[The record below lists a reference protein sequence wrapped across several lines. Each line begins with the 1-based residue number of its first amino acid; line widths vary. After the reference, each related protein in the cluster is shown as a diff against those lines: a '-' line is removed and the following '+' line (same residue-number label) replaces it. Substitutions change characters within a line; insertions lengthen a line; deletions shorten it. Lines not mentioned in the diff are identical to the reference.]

1 MINFT
6 ENYFDLR
13 LLKISDVKL
22 HEDTENKRLRNIFQR
37 ISHDKYLMNP
47 VIIGKYENDYILID
61 GANRFSS
68 LKEIGCKLVL
78 AQIIDYKDKEIKL
91 YSWNHF
97 VYDLEV
103 DAILNLAKKKKYKI
117 TETNFKNGRKIAN
130 SGINKILI
138 SDIENNKHFII
149 TFENNFEKILKGLF
163 DITKLYTGK
172 YIFDRSESD
181 IKIEELKKYSR
192 KKGILIDFPDFKK
205 DHIVNIARKKLKI
218 PTGISRHILKNR
230 VLHVKY
236 PISNLK
242 TVGNLETKS
251 KELSK
256 YLYKKID
263 DNKVRQYKESVIIF
277 DE

>member
-149 TFENNFEKILKGLF
+149 TFENNFEKILK
-163 DITKLYTGK
+163 
-172 YIFDRSESD
+172 
-181 IKIEELKKYSR
+181 
-192 KKGILIDFPDFKK
+192 
-205 DHIVNIARKKLKI
+205 
-218 PTGISRHILKNR
+218 
-230 VLHVKY
+230 
-236 PISNLK
+236 
-242 TVGNLETKS
+242 
-251 KELSK
+251 
-256 YLYKKID
+256 
-263 DNKVRQYKESVIIF
+263 
-277 DE
+277 

>member
-13 LLKISDVKL
+13 LLKITDVKL

-37 ISHDKYLMNP
+37 ISDDNYLMNP
-47 VIIGKYENDYILID
+47 VIVGKYDDDYILID

-68 LKEIGCKLVL
+68 LKEIGCKLIL

-97 VYDLEV
+97 VYELE
-103 DAILNLAKKKKYKI
+103 AETILALARKKKYKI
-117 TETNFKNGRKIAN
+117 EETNFRSGRKTVN
-130 SGINKILI
+130 SGINKILV
-138 SDIENNKHFII
+138 SDIENNKHYVI

-163 DITKLYTGK
+163 EFTRLYTGK
-172 YIFDRSESD
+172 YNFDRSESD

-205 DHIVNIARKKLKI
+205 EHIVKIARKKLKI

-236 PISNLK
+236 ALKNLK
-242 TVGNLETKS
+242 DTNNLEK
-251 KELSK
+251 KREDLSK